1 MRKLKLQ
8 GEDGNQVLFLNKK
21 LELTLPDL
29 DNTYLD
35 YVYNY
40 KKHVTWTTSSM
51 MIDGT
56 PNLNYKESI
65 NMFKQ
70 FLDEREIK
78 FNIVEK
84 YHNGLKCNM
93 VRINIDKNQIEIMEI
108 E

>member
-40 KKHVTWTTSSM
+40 KKHITWTTSDM

-56 PNLNYKESI
+56 PNLNYKENI

-93 VRINIDKNQIEIMEI
+93 VRINIDKDQIEIMEI